1 MDGEEAGPSYGA
13 VNGVPPPQSRTGGLQ
28 AGSGSERE
36 QADVPSSSSANAQQ
50 NAPEPAMPMAPP
62 AVNVSDAPVCSSEAL
77 GSAQHVQARS
87 AHTATAQQPQQ
98 QRPMLPSPR
107 STQAS
112 LTLPP
117 RPSTSSVGDRL
128 PPPLQHAVQ
137 QLSQQRTA
145 VIQAVQT
152 RAQRA
157 LQGRR
162 VDEVVGEG
170 NIFASTESL
179 AGSPQVVQDAEHESE
194 RGASAWSVTR
204 ISEVLH
210 RRIVAPMMGQGAAD
224 PPPTPSWQS
233 PVNQSAPVEPPLM
246 SPESRRAMAA
256 WTARPSILTTPVVP
270 DKPQNDDSSAASVN
284 HDLVMEEVRKQ
295 VQLAMQGRDS
305 ELHALKTQN
314 EELRRALDTSAQL
327 LNDMV
332 QAGGKELGSQPQEA
346 QRGAPGCEP
355 GRTSRGE
362 SERVR
367 QVPGAPPGLAGPAE
381 QPGGIP
387 VGDGLGEPAR
397 EGIPRE
403 LPGHSRLTGGIRD
416 TAATGQELGGGN
428 PGPLSGDRVQRA
440 TTDLEA
446 EASPLD

>member
-1 MDGEEAGPSYGA
+1 MAVMDGEEAGPSYGA
-13 VNGVPPPQSRTGGLQ
+13 VNGVPPPQS
-28 AGSGSERE
+28 
-36 QADVPSSSSANAQQ
+36 
-50 NAPEPAMPMAPP
+50 
-62 AVNVSDAPVCSSEAL
+62 
-77 GSAQHVQARS
+77 
-87 AHTATAQQPQQ
+87 
-98 QRPMLPSPR
+98 
-107 STQAS
+107 
-112 LTLPP
+112 
-117 RPSTSSVGDRL
+117 
-128 PPPLQHAVQ
+128 
-137 QLSQQRTA
+137 
-145 VIQAVQT
+145 

-346 QRGAPGCEP
+346 LLNNLVEFLLVMGWVSQLAKGYQGNCRAIRGSLE
-355 GRTSRGE
+355 E
-362 SERVR
+362 SGT
-367 QVPGAPPGLAGPAE
+367 QPP
-381 QPGGIP
+381 P
-387 VGDGLGEPAR
+387 VKNLVVGTL
-397 EGIPRE
+397 
-403 LPGHSRLTGGIRD
+403 
-416 TAATGQELGGGN
+416 
-428 PGPLSGDRVQRA
+428 DR
-440 TTDLEA
+440 
-446 EASPLD
+446 

>member
-1 MDGEEAGPSYGA
+1 MGAQLLCCGHTHPTQDSTWRQVLLSALLVLHLLEAILRRA
-13 VNGVPPPQSRTGGLQ
+13 VPVAPRTFG
-28 AGSGSERE
+28 AGSEDTTRNFE
-36 QADVPSSSSANAQQ
+36 TFTTKLETPSCNLTSTKLFQSANSIAY
-50 NAPEPAMPMAPP
+50 
-62 AVNVSDAPVCSSEAL
+62 
-77 GSAQHVQARS
+77 
-87 AHTATAQQPQQ
+87 AT
-98 QRPMLPSPR
+98 
-107 STQAS
+107 T
-112 LTLPP
+112 
-117 RPSTSSVGDRL
+117 
-128 PPPLQHAVQ
+128 
-137 QLSQQRTA
+137 
-145 VIQAVQT
+145 
-152 RAQRA
+152 
-157 LQGRR
+157 
-162 VDEVVGEG
+162 VVGEG

-332 QAGGKELGSQPQEA
+332 QALLNNLVEFLLVMGWVSQLAKGYQGNCRAIRGSLEESGTQP
-346 QRGAPGCEP
+346 
-355 GRTSRGE
+355 
-362 SERVR
+362 
-367 QVPGAPPGLAGPAE
+367 PPVKNLV
-381 QPGGIP
+381 
-387 VGDGLGEPAR
+387 VGTL
-397 EGIPRE
+397 
-403 LPGHSRLTGGIRD
+403 
-416 TAATGQELGGGN
+416 
-428 PGPLSGDRVQRA
+428 DR
-440 TTDLEA
+440 
-446 EASPLD
+446 